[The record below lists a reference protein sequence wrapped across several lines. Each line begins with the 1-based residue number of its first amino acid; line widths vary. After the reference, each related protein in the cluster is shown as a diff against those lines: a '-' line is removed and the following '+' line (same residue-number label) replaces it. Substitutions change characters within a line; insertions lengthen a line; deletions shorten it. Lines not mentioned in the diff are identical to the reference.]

1 MAGVKDFLTTS
12 LPAMVDYIAAVSAPL
27 DDPYPSNQ
35 AMAMARHNRLSIVNS
50 LRERSANLTVL
61 DREAIPVLPHLLDI
75 PRQLAIITSAVI
87 RSSRDPSLQPQMAT
101 LKGTPLE
108 DFCARC
114 FDAEE
119 QALVRVTQLA
129 AKLSLDK
136 RRPSLPHIHSSQNS
150 NGTGPSASL
159 ASVDRVPETPRP
171 APRVK
176 RKSLRPSTAPSSGHN
191 PSPSK
196 RFGPEDPG
204 SPRVFSRSKA
214 GEEPRSP
221 PSREGKKVER
231 RPLHVKAPSTDSI
244 PTYKN
249 IGKAV
254 TSPPKDRANESFNDL
269 ADDTTKRKKGILR
282 GILRL

>member
-87 RSSRDPSLQPQMAT
+87 RSSRDPSLQPQMTA

-114 FDAEE
+114 FEAEE

-136 RRPSLPHIHSSQNS
+136 RRPSLPQIHSSQNGS
-150 NGTGPSASL
+150 GPSASL
-159 ASVDRVPETPRP
+159 ASTDRVPETPRP
-171 APRVK
+171 APKVK
-176 RKSLRPSTAPSSGHN
+176 RKSLRPSTAPSAGPN
-191 PSPSK
+191 PSPSR
-196 RFGPEDPG
+196 RFGFDDQPG

-214 GEEPRSP
+214 AEESKSPRS
-221 PSREGKKVER
+221 SDGKRVER

-244 PTYKN
+244 PSYKN
-249 IGKAV
+249 TGKTV
-254 TSPPKDRANESFNDL
+254 TSPPKERTNESFHDL